1 MVQRHLLLCAT
12 PSRPQCCDPAAGAAS
27 WATLKRLVAA
37 HGLEDPGRPEG
48 VVLRTKA
55 DCLRLCADGPILLV
69 WPEGI
74 WYGQA
79 SPQRL
84 ERIVAEHLIG
94 GRVVEEWV
102 VRRTPFGPLPERERP

>member
-12 PSRPQCCDPAAGAAS
+12 PSRPQCCDPADGAAS
-27 WATLKRLVAA
+27 WATLKQLVAV
-37 HGLEDPGRPEG
+37 HGLEDPARPEG

-55 DCLRLCADGPILLV
+55 DCLRLCVGGPILLV

-102 VRRTPFGPLPERERP
+102 VRRTPFGPMPVAERP